1 MIIRL
6 KKYMR
11 NKWVGDG
18 WLIRLR
24 QLQFYMVFEKIET
37 RNTNSKLEKI
47 NKKISHL
54 LFSSHIINIHFP
66 SHIIKEVIL
75 IESFQ
80 YYSCN

>member
-6 KKYMR
+6 KKYIR

-37 RNTNSKLEKI
+37 RNTNSKIEKI
-47 NKKISHL
+47 NKKISHVIL
-54 LFSSHIINIHFP
+54 LIYSFRFILS
-66 SHIIKEVIL
+66 KEVIL